1 MTNQQLSTRVVH
13 AGEKPGN
20 VYQALTTPIVQTST
34 YTFRDSNEL
43 TEHMEEKLWG
53 ESNRTEYGRYGNPT
67 IAAVEEKLADLGQA
81 LAKLEQPDTASL
93 LAVHQ

>member
-1 MTNQQLSTRVVH
+1 
-13 AGEKPGN
+13 
-20 VYQALTTPIVQTST
+20 
-34 YTFRDSNEL
+34 
-43 TEHMEEKLWG
+43 MEEKLWG